1 MSKRLVV
8 ILENTQV
15 VRELAPNSRLHW
27 RAKSAASA
35 RAKEIMAL
43 KTRQVLL
50 DREEETIEF
59 TPPLILKC
67 KRYYSHPEKAFDEDA
82 LPSTFKPY
90 IDQLT
95 QELRLG
101 KYNRA
106 GNWVGWDD
114 PERMRII
121 CEQERRQKG
130 SALYFS
136 IGEQN
141 GNPQP

>member
-8 ILENTQV
+8 ILENAKV
-15 VRELAPNSRLHW
+15 VSELAPNSRAHW
-27 RAKSAASA
+27 RVRSGLSAQ
-35 RAKEIMAL
+35 AKELMAL

-50 DREEETIEF
+50 DREEETVEF

-67 KRYYSHPEKAFDEDA
+67 KRYYSGQDKAFDEDA

-95 QELRLG
+95 QELGLG

-114 PERMRII
+114 PERMKIV